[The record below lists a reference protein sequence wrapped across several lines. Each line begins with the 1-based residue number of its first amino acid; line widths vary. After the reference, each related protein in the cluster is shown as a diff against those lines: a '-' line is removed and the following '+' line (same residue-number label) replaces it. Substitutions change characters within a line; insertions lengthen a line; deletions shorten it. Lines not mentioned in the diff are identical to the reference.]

1 MIATMFR
8 FMLHPFFKWVYK
20 QDFESY
26 EAKATM
32 FAEGNILKNK
42 EIEMLKIELGKYQ
55 YGGETMRQL
64 MHEYKYNILSL
75 TPNGETVVIS
85 YSHLNLLSSDIVL
98 SHLRTKDGI
107 KCCKMSTCTEENG
120 HVLSLLN
127 SGGIQ
132 LGNITLMTTIADIG
146 CSPDYRKH
154 AYATTL
160 LSFVLQEARQQNLKY
175 LGGWLSY
182 VDKIHHEDLKRLYE
196 RLNFEVYLFPDK
208 EEGVILKRL
217 DEEETL

>member
-1 MIATMFR
+1 MIATIFR

-20 QDFESY
+20 HDFESY
-26 EAKATM
+26 EAKVTL
-32 FAEGNILKNK
+32 FAEGCTLKNK
-42 EIEMLKIELGKYQ
+42 EIEVLKIELDKYK
-55 YGGETMRQL
+55 YGEETMRQL
-64 MHEYKYNILSL
+64 MHEYKYNVLSI
-75 TPNGETVVIS
+75 TPNREPVVIS

-127 SGGIQ
+127 SVGIQ
-132 LGNITLMTTIADIG
+132 PGNVTLMTTIADIG
-146 CSPDYRKH
+146 CSPECRKH

-160 LSFVLQEARQQNLKY
+160 LSFVLREARQQNLKY

-217 DEEETL
+217 EEEETL

>member
-85 YSHLNLLSSDIVL
+85 YSHLNILSSVIVL
-98 SHLRTKDGI
+98 SHLRTKNGI

-127 SGGIQ
+127 SAGIQ
-132 LGNITLMTTIADIG
+132 LGNTTLMTTITDIG
-146 CSPDYRKH
+146 CSLECRRH
-154 AYATTL
+154 GYATTL
-160 LSFVLQEARQQNLKY
+160 LSFVFQEARQQNLKY

-182 VDKIHHEDLKRLYE
+182 VDKMHHEDLKRLYE
-196 RLNFEVYLFPDK
+196 RLNYEVYLFPDK
-208 EEGVILKRL
+208 EEGVIIKRL
-217 DEEETL
+217 DDEEIL